1 MKKII
6 QFFVLSLVFATQ
18 INAQAILPA
27 SWNFSNPSIA
37 NPPAGFTLN
46 ILLGTDTRT
55 TYSPGVGDNIAARLD
70 FTGEFIQVN
79 VNDKPGN
86 VSYYL
91 RGTAISPNPPFTG
104 SFKIQESVNGQI
116 WTDVRTLTSMTS
128 GFTRYQ
134 DALQAATRFV
144 RFFYN
149 EKQANSNVGLDSILI
164 TAAPAPVTPVL
175 VLKHLGKTLV
185 NGANFVSG
193 NASNTPLVIQNGGTS
208 QVLLVDSVRFIGLN
222 ASDFSVTNLPDS
234 VPFGQAKGFNISFN
248 PGANG
253 SRFATMLLYT
263 NDPDKRSFSLSL
275 YGIGGSLATEP
286 SGNAQAINFA
296 SVKSYGYA
304 TQLNAS
310 NKLAEKYLILRKLG
324 SAITETPTDGQSYK
338 RGDYIGSAQVEIVA
352 DSSIVFNPNYIL
364 ANQTYHYAVYSFN
377 GPAGYENYLT
387 STSLKNSV
395 STSGKTPGNYY
406 QGINPANANF
416 VTSLTAR
423 INPHDTV
430 FYSSYI
436 PRLVNPWIARDTSN
450 SKKVVTCVYTGHQ
463 FLYDEP
469 FLWAAGNNGAVLTR
483 EHTWPQ
489 SWMPSNQGNPDWPNA
504 PGTTSELPEYNDLHN
519 LFPAHQTNANAR
531 RSNNPFHE
539 VVTPTYTS
547 PTGFGMLGKDSF
559 NITSYE
565 PRPEQKG
572 DIARALYYMAVCYN
586 GSRGNS
592 WTIPNQQ
599 SLTILKQWH
608 QMDPPDAF
616 EIARNE
622 YIAVEQG
629 NRNPFIDFPEW
640 ADRINFRTM
649 AYIPGDSIP
658 PLPKSIVITEPTVS
672 SSWKKGEIVNIAYTY
687 QNIDSVTVLFSE
699 DSMATW
705 MNLGLSNLPTT
716 TNPIKFTIAN
726 FFTKP
731 YGVLIVKESAGKTA
745 DTSVYFML
753 EMANGLN
760 SRFEPTNLIVY
771 PNPASAKVTIET
783 SGTAKVQ
790 RISVIDLQGRLLAS
804 ESANSINV
812 EALQNGIYLLQIETN
827 FGVLYKKFE
836 KQH

>member
-27 SWNFSNPSIA
+27 SWNFKNPTISNP
-37 NPPAGFTLN
+37 PTGWTLG
-46 ILLGTDTRT
+46 LGTNGNL
-55 TYSPGVGDNIAARLD
+55 TYSSGVGDSISARLD
-70 FTGEFIQVN
+70 ATGEFISIQVA
-79 VNDKPGN
+79 DKPGN
-86 VSYYL
+86 LSFYL
-91 RGTAISPNPPFTG
+91 RGTGFGANPPFSG
-104 SFKIQESVNGQI
+104 NFKVQESVDGQN
-116 WTDVRTLTSMTS
+116 WLDVKSFTSMTAT
-128 GFTRYQ
+128 FVRHQ
-134 DALQAATRFV
+134 DALQATSRFI
-144 RFFYN
+144 RFFYTQ
-149 EKQANSNVGLDSILI
+149 KVDGSNVSLDSVLI
-164 TAAPAPVTPVL
+164 TPAPAPTTPVL
-175 VLKHLGKTLV
+175 IVKHLGNALV
-185 NGANFVSG
+185 NGSNFVTG
-193 NASNTPLVIQNGGTS
+193 NSSTTAMLLENGGTS
-208 QVLLVDSVRFIGLN
+208 QVLLVDSVRFNGIN
-222 ASDFSVTNLPDS
+222 ASDFSVSNLPDS
-234 VPFGQAKGFNISFN
+234 IPFGQAKGFNISFTA
-248 PGANG
+248 GANG

-263 NDPDKRSFSLSL
+263 NDPDKRLFSLSL
-275 YGIGGSLATEP
+275 YGIGGNLATEP
-286 SGNAQAINFA
+286 NLNAQAINFA
-296 SVKSYGYA
+296 SIKSYGYT
-304 TQLNAS
+304 TQLNA
-310 NKLAEKYLILRKLG
+310 NYKAAEKYIVLRKLG
-324 SAITETPTDGQSYK
+324 SAITEMPVDGRSYK
-338 RGDYIGSAQVEIVA
+338 RGDFIGSAQVEIVA

-377 GPAGYENYLT
+377 GPAGFENYLT

-395 STSGKTPGNYY
+395 STSGKTPSNYY

-430 FYSSYI
+430 FYSNYI
-436 PRLVNPWIARDTSN
+436 PRVVNPWLGRDTSFG
-450 SKKVVTCVYTGHQ
+450 KKVVTCVYTGHQ
-463 FLYDEP
+463 FVYDDP
-469 FLWAAGNNGAVLTR
+469 FLWANGNNGAVLTR

-771 PNPASAKVTIET
+771 PNPASTKVTVET
-783 SGTAKVQ
+783 IGTAKVQ
-790 RISVIDLQGRLLAS
+790 RVSVLDLQGRLLTS
-804 ESANSINV
+804 EFSNSILV
-812 EALQNGIYLLQIETN
+812 DGLQHGIYVLQIETN
-827 FGVLYKKFE
+827 LGINYRKFE
-836 KQH
+836 KGE